1 MGTCA
6 NYVYP
11 HILVRIRITRRYEC
25 VRVLVLRETLQQLAY
40 SSAFVCRLGHRRR
53 LSMAAPS
60 ARPRNRDARLAPAK
74 LLPRTRHRARISD
87 PAAHT
92 LRSAL
97 ALSSRPKCA
106 LVGDINTPTG
116 GHSYRGLGSPNI
128 KTSTYTN
135 SITCN
140 KYPMD
145 LCTKKLNARAPLRPF
160 CPAPRRS
167 SQSFS
172 ACAVR
177 P

>member
-1 MGTCA
+1 M
-6 NYVYP
+6 
-11 HILVRIRITRRYEC
+11 
-25 VRVLVLRETLQQLAY
+25 RVLVFRETLQQLAY
-40 SSAFVCRLGHRRR
+40 SSAVVCRLGHRRR

-60 ARPRNRDARLAPAK
+60 ARPRNRGARLEPAK
-74 LLPRTRHRARISD
+74 LLPRTRRRARISD
-87 PAAHT
+87 AAART

-97 ALSSRPKCA
+97 ALSTRPKCA

-116 GHSYRGLGSPNI
+116 RHRYRGLGSPNI

-160 CPAPRRS
+160 CPAPPRV
-167 SQSFS
+167 
-172 ACAVR
+172 AVR
-177 P
+177 NRFPRAAVNICQIAFLPAFIRSAASRRVA